1 MLLKNLLYR
10 YKLYRANSYN
20 QSEVYRKYLD
30 VKIGENVRFTGKR
43 ISFGSEPYLVE
54 IGNNVTITSGVI
66 FETHDGGVGV
76 FRKEFPNINI
86 FGKIKIGINVFIGHR
101 VIIMPGIIVG
111 DNVVIGAGSIVTKDV
126 PNNVVIAGVPAKT
139 IKSIEDYKNQALKKS
154 TFIIGGEFENRK
166 SEILAKINQ

>member
-86 FGKIKIGINVFIGHR
+86 FGKIKIGNNVFIGHR